1 MKRRKPRKYKRY
13 EWPIPD
19 LMWHTDWHRIKA
31 SKLRGEWFISY
42 IDDCSRKIMG
52 YGVFKSANTKNSL
65 LVLYRAICANKAVP
79 VLLNSDRGSQFIPSK
94 FDKKG
99 KSPICVPRGTR
110 KYGNPIYPIEKKTSS
125 NQRQAGEIPRHTRQ
139 RIRRKI

>member
-1 MKRRKPRKYKRY
+1 
-13 EWPIPD
+13 
-19 LMWHTDWHRIKA
+19 
-31 SKLRGEWFISY
+31 
-42 IDDCSRKIMG
+42 MG

-99 KSPICVPRGTR
+99 KALSVFQEALENMGIRFIPSRRRHPQTNGKLEKFHDILDKEFDERFDT
-110 KYGNPIYPIEKKTSS
+110 IDQFIEWYNNERASEALDYQTPNEAYK
-125 NQRQAGEIPRHTRQ
+125 N
-139 RIRRKI
+139 RR